1 MGAVVARAFAIFVFA
16 PRNAG
21 WQTAKARAAGGDSR
35 FDSAGRRP
43 LARDAGFVPMVGHT
57 LCCSSVEAAHA

>member
-1 MGAVVARAFAIFVFA
+1 VQSPRAPSAIFAFA

-35 FDSAGRRP
+35 FDSADRRP

-57 LCCSSVEAAHA
+57 FRSSPVEAAHG